1 MGIYTD
7 HETVKKFLENC
18 FLFEHFPAIFRCKSS
33 GIADVKDFLVEK
45 FNIWQTS
52 KKKDFARK
60 HVFNVEYSDE
70 FWITKKKS
78 LTPFLHKKLL
88 FQTVFC
94 YLQFRTAPQY
104 KGPFTLVI
112 FAVILA
118 AISSAILRRFQIAR
132 VNFRRGIASSLHR
145 RFDFALE
152 IAAKTASVNGP

>member
-1 MGIYTD
+1 MLGSWR
-7 HETVKKFLENC
+7 LSGQNW
-18 FLFEHFPAIFRCKSS
+18 AISKTEFWS
-33 GIADVKDFLVEK
+33 GFLVEK
-45 FNIWQTS
+45 FNISQTS

-112 FAVILA
+112 LA
-118 AISSAILRRFQIAR
+118 AISSAMLRRFQIAR
-132 VNFRRGIASSLHR
+132 VNCRRGIASSLHR

>member
-1 MGIYTD
+1 MLGSWR
-7 HETVKKFLENC
+7 L
-18 FLFEHFPAIFRCKSS
+18 S
-33 GIADVKDFLVEK
+33 GQNWAMSKTEFWSGFLVEK
-45 FNIWQTS
+45 FNISQTS

-112 FAVILA
+112 FAAILA

-132 VNFRRGIASSLHR
+132 VNCRRGIARARL
-145 RFDFALE
+145 FENWLVLILD
-152 IAAKTASVNGP
+152 